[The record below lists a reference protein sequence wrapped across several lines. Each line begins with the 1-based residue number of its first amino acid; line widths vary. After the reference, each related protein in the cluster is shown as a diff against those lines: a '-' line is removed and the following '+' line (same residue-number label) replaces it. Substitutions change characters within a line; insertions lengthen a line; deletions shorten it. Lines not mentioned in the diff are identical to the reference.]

1 MKLTLVQSEP
11 PDKGPEPAAKR
22 AEGGAKPSDAPR
34 HQAETQ
40 GTPSFE
46 TMDRVGRAVLA
57 RFTQG
62 ISPHALYDAW
72 FDWASHLAS
81 APGRLLELGI
91 EAVNIAARFAGF
103 ATRGRPRTE
112 PPFQPQAGD
121 RRFDDEPGSGS
132 LTCCGSRLS
141 SRKKPGGKAR
151 RARCAA

>member
-11 PDKGPEPAAKR
+11 PGKGPEAAAKQ
-22 AEGGAKPSDAPR
+22 AEGGAKASDAPR
-34 HQAETQ
+34 HAADTQ

-81 APGRLLELGI
+81 SPGRLLELGI
-91 EAVNIAARFAGF
+91 EAAKLGASFARFA
-103 ATRGRPRTE
+103 
-112 PPFQPQAGD
+112 
-121 RRFDDEPGSGS
+121 
-132 LTCCGSRLS
+132 
-141 SRKKPGGKAR
+141 
-151 RARCAA
+151 